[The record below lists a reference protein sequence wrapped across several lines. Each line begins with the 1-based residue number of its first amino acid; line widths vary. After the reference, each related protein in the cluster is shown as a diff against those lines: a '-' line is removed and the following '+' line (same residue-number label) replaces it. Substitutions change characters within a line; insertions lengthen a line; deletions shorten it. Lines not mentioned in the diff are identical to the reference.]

1 MKTINF
7 VLMAVALFA
16 SNSMVSVYAARQ
28 QLNSATKS
36 FSVKLG
42 ATRVIYHAGTPGA
55 TLSVSNPQNYPILVQ
70 SSVKAEDKKF
80 ASPLYGDAASIS
92 FRSEPAESTAYYP
105 YWW

>member
-7 VLMAVALFA
+7 VLMAAALFA

-42 ATRVIYHAGTPGA
+42 ATRVIYHAGTPSA
-55 TLSVSNPQNYPILVQ
+55 TLSVSNPQNYLFWFSLQ
-70 SSVKAEDKKF
+70 SKQKTKIRQ
-80 ASPLYGDAASIS
+80 PLYGDAASIS